1 MWCNCFSDCSWG
13 WVLILWW
20 EVDWKTHSSGVS
32 GALWDAVT
40 TNLRAPLVSEN
51 DSLGDG
57 TKQKKQEER
66 IRWGPVGRMLAI
78 WSLVPLPIL
87 NPAFTSESSQFTYC
101 WSLAWRI
108 LSITLMWNECHCMVV
123 WTFFGIA
130 LLWDWNENWPFP
142 AQWLEDAYK
151 GAWYARKGDRNVI
164 CYLSFPL
171 WIRVPS

>member
-1 MWCNCFSDCSWG
+1 MHQINKESKRFNAPYFFFSNVLILFRSECLTYICFFFLWRTYFNISNEEVLLVTISSNIVWKNVSFSLTARWNKALYLHNFIIEEIQVNRWIQCFAYKSSQEMWCNCFSDCSWG

-66 IRWGPVGRMLAI
+66 IR
-78 WSLVPLPIL
+78 
-87 NPAFTSESSQFTYC
+87 
-101 WSLAWRI
+101 
-108 LSITLMWNECHCMVV
+108 
-123 WTFFGIA
+123 
-130 LLWDWNENWPFP
+130 
-142 AQWLEDAYK
+142 
-151 GAWYARKGDRNVI
+151 
-164 CYLSFPL
+164 
-171 WIRVPS
+171 